1 MYCMF
6 IFVDDIYRFR
16 LNITV
21 SDHRCIH
28 SFQCKM
34 KSNLAFLTHL
44 QLKRTQLTLYSIR
57 ILDHTGGI
65 LYTFYK
71 KTPLGKESL
80 NSDGPTIPPMS
91 RQQSPLTFTL

>member
-34 KSNLAFLTHL
+34 KPNLAFLTHYTV
-44 QLKRTQLTLYSIR
+44 KAKTTDMHCIR
-57 ILDHTGGI
+57 LEYLIILEVY
-65 LYTFYK
+65 YTHFTRRHHYEK
-71 KTPLGKESL
+71 KV
-80 NSDGPTIPPMS
+80 
-91 RQQSPLTFTL
+91 